1 MNIVEENWEQILNK
15 MKLEYCSS
23 NISYNTWIAPL
34 TVYEVTDDTV
44 YILVKLRASL
54 EHIEEKYLLP
64 FKVCIAEVTGYEYEV
79 SFVTDDHVVIQE
91 KKDTAVK
98 KQQSNAIFEQANL
111 NPKYTFDTF
120 VVGSNNNFAH
130 AASLAVADS
139 PGEIYNP
146 LFLYG
151 GVGLGKTHLM
161 HSIAHFIL
169 EKDPTKKVLYV
180 TSETFTNEII
190 DALKIGKN
198 GNEVATNAYQLAP
211 KNSQIMLYKNGN
223 ELAMT
228 TFREK
233 YRNNDVLLIDDIQ
246 FIIGKESTQEEFFH
260 TFNHLH
266 VSGKQIIISSDKP
279 PKDIETLEAR
289 LRTRFEWG
297 LIADISSPDYETRMA
312 ILRKKEE
319 LDGLERY
326 HIPDEVM
333 QYIANNIT
341 SNIRELEG
349 SLNKLIALANLENK
363 PIDIP
368 LAAEALKDM
377 ISPNN
382 TREITPELII
392 EVVSDHFNVP
402 AAELKG
408 KKRNAEIVLPRQ
420 IVMYLCR
427 KMTDTPLKTIGLIL
441 GGKDHASVSHGVK
454 KIEHDVKTDEALNNT
469 VNIIKKKLNPI

>member
-1 MNIVEENWEQILNK
+1 MNIVAEKWDEIIH
-15 MKLEYCSS
+15 KLKIEYGLS
-23 NISYNTWIAPL
+23 NVSFRTWIEPL
-34 TVYEVTDDTV
+34 EVYNVSDSTV
-44 YILVKLRASL
+44 YILVPLKSSVDY
-54 EHIEEKYLLP
+54 INQKYLLP
-64 FKVCIAEVTGYEYEV
+64 FQVCIAEITGQEFEV
-79 SFVTDDHVVIQE
+79 KFITVDDSQNINVKNQDDTY
-91 KKDTAVK
+91 KK
-98 KQQSNAIFEQANL
+98 NATQNSIFEQANL

-120 VVGSNNNFAH
+120 VVGGNNNFAH
-130 AASLAVADS
+130 AASLAVSES

-180 TSETFTNEII
+180 TSETFTNELIE
-190 DALKIGKN
+190 ALKSGKTS
-198 GNEVATNAYQLAP
+198 G
-211 KNSQIMLYKNGN
+211 GN

-228 TFREK
+228 AFREK
-233 YRNNDVLLIDDIQ
+233 YRNIDVLLIDDVQ

-319 LDGLERY
+319 LDELQKY
-326 HIPDEVM
+326 HISNEVM
-333 QYIANNIT
+333 QYIATNVK

-349 SLNKLIALANLENK
+349 SLNKLIALHKLKNEEIN
-363 PIDIP
+363 IM
-368 LAAEALKDM
+368 LAAEALKD
-377 ISPNN
+377 IVSPNKN
-382 TREITPELII
+382 RQITPELIL
-392 EVVSDHFNVP
+392 EVVSEHFSVSI
-402 AAELKG
+402 ADLKSG
-408 KKRNAEIVLPRQ
+408 KRNANIANSRQ
-420 IVMYLCR
+420 IAMYLCR
-427 KMTDTPLKTIGLIL
+427 TMTDTPLKSIGIML
-441 GGKDHASVSHGVK
+441 GGRDHSTVSHGVDK
-454 KIEHDVKTDEALNNT
+454 VTEDIKTNEALNNT
-469 VNIIKKKLNPI
+469 IEIIKKKINPV

>member
-1 MNIVEENWEQILNK
+1 MNIVAEKWDEIIH
-15 MKLEYCSS
+15 KLKIEYGLS
-23 NISYNTWIAPL
+23 NVSFRTWIEPL
-34 TVYEVTDDTV
+34 EVYNVSDSTV
-44 YILVKLRASL
+44 YILVPLKSSVDY
-54 EHIEEKYLLP
+54 INQKYLLP
-64 FKVCIAEVTGYEYEV
+64 FQVCIAEITGQEFEV
-79 SFVTDDHVVIQE
+79 KFITVDDSHNINVKNQDDTY
-91 KKDTAVK
+91 KK
-98 KQQSNAIFEQANL
+98 NATQNSIFEQANL

-120 VVGSNNNFAH
+120 VVGGNNNFAH
-130 AASLAVADS
+130 AASLAVSES

-180 TSETFTNEII
+180 TSETFTNELIE
-190 DALKIGKN
+190 ALKSGKTS
-198 GNEVATNAYQLAP
+198 G
-211 KNSQIMLYKNGN
+211 GN

-228 TFREK
+228 AFREK
-233 YRNNDVLLIDDIQ
+233 YRNIDVLLIDDVQ

-319 LDGLERY
+319 LDGLQKY
-326 HIPDEVM
+326 HISNEVM
-333 QYIANNIT
+333 QYIATNVK

-349 SLNKLIALANLENK
+349 SLNKLIALHKLKNEEIN
-363 PIDIP
+363 IM
-368 LAAEALKDM
+368 LAAEALKD
-377 ISPNN
+377 IVSPNKN
-382 TREITPELII
+382 RQITPELIL
-392 EVVSDHFNVP
+392 EVVSEHFSVSI
-402 AAELKG
+402 ADLKSG
-408 KKRNAEIVLPRQ
+408 KRNANIANSRQ
-420 IVMYLCR
+420 IAMYLCR
-427 KMTDTPLKTIGLIL
+427 TMTDTPLKSIGIML
-441 GGKDHASVSHGVK
+441 GGRDHSTVSHGVDK
-454 KIEHDVKTDEALNNT
+454 VTEDIKTNEALNNT
-469 VNIIKKKLNPI
+469 IEIIKKKINPV

>member
-1 MNIVEENWEQILNK
+1 MNIVEQNWDQILNK

-34 TVYEVTDDTV
+34 TVYEVKDDTV

-64 FKVCIAEVTGYEYEV
+64 FKVCIAEVTGIEYEV
-79 SFVTDDHVVIQE
+79 AFVTDNQAVIQE
-91 KKDTAVK
+91 KKENIIKKSRANAV
-98 KQQSNAIFEQANL
+98 FEKANL

-120 VVGSNNNFAH
+120 VVGSNNSFAH
-130 AASLAVADS
+130 AASLAVAES
-139 PGEIYNP
+139 PGEAYNP
-146 LFLYG
+146 LFIYG

-169 EKDPTKKVLYV
+169 ENDPSKNVLYV
-180 TSETFTNEII
+180 TSETFTNELIE
-190 DALKIGKN
+190 ALKAGKT
-198 GNEVATNAYQLAP
+198 G
-211 KNSQIMLYKNGN
+211 S

-228 TFREK
+228 KFREK

-326 HIPDEVM
+326 HIPDDVM
-333 QYIANNIT
+333 QYIANNIK

-349 SLNKLIALANLENK
+349 SLNKLIALSNLENK

-377 ISPNN
+377 ISPDDN
-382 TREITPELII
+382 RVVTPELILDI
-392 EVVSDHFNVP
+392 VSEHFNIP
-402 AAELKG
+402 ISDLKG

-427 KMTDTPLKTIGLIL
+427 VMTDTSLKAIGAFL
-441 GGKDHASVSHGVK
+441 GGKDHASVTHGIK
-454 KIEHDVKTDEALNNT
+454 KIEAEIKTDEALHNT
-469 VNIIKKKLNPI
+469 VNIIMKKINPL

>member
-1 MNIVEENWEQILNK
+1 MNIVEKNWEQILNK
-15 MKLEYCSS
+15 MKSEYCSS

-44 YILVKLRASL
+44 YILVKLKASL
-54 EHIEEKYLLP
+54 EHIEDKYLLP
-64 FKVCIAEVTGYEYEV
+64 FKVCIAEVTGIEYEI
-79 SFVTDDHVVIQE
+79 SFVTEDNLIIQE
-91 KKDTAVK
+91 KKEHTIK
-98 KQQSNAIFEQANL
+98 KQKSNAIFANANL

-130 AASLAVADS
+130 AASLAVAES

-146 LFLYG
+146 LFIYG

-169 EKDPTKKVLYV
+169 ENDSSKKVLYV
-180 TSETFTNEII
+180 TSETFTNELI
-190 DALKIGKN
+190 DSLKIG
-198 GNEVATNAYQLAP
+198 
-211 KNSQIMLYKNGN
+211 KNGN

-233 YRNNDVLLIDDIQ
+233 YRNIDVLLIDDIQ

-266 VSGKQIIISSDKP
+266 VSGKQVIISSDKP

-319 LDGLERY
+319 LDGLDRY
-326 HIPDEVM
+326 HIPDEVL
-333 QYIANNIT
+333 QYIANNIK

-349 SLNKLIALANLENK
+349 SLNKLIALSNLENK

-377 ISPNN
+377 ISPDNN
-382 TREITPELII
+382 RKITPELVI
-392 EVVSDHFNVP
+392 EVVSEHFNIP
-402 AAELKG
+402 ISELKG

-420 IVMYLCR
+420 IVMFLCR
-427 KMTDTPLKTIGLIL
+427 TMTDTPLKTVGIIL

-454 KIEHDVKTDEALNNT
+454 KISHEVTVDEALNNT
-469 VNIIKKKLNPI
+469 VNIIKKKINPI